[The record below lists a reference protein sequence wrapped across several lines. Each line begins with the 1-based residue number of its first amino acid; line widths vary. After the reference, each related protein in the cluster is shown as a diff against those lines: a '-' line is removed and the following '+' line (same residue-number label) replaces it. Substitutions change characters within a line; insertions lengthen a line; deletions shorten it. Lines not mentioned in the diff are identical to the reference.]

1 MSYDGAGNVTQDAN
15 NRYVYDPEGRLCA
28 VESLVGGT
36 GATEYL
42 YAAEGRR
49 VAKGTLSG
57 AGLAAAFPAVG
68 SGVVPSCPAPTVA
81 NGFTLTSQYL
91 LGLGGEQVTELN
103 GAGTWVHTNVWQ
115 GARLAAT
122 YTSTG
127 LHFDIAD
134 PLGTKRVQATV
145 SSTGLGVAELNCLS
159 LPFGNGLGNARTAN
173 CVAVGAGGVDATEQ
187 HFTGKERDT
196 ESGNDYFMARYY
208 SSAMGRFMSPDWSAK
223 AEPVPYAK
231 LDDPQSL
238 NLYVYLENNPLT
250 RVDADGHEDKKKH
263 HHKKK
268 PPVVQQTQ
276 EQKTEVAYGE
286 TSGLLP
292 ARNPNAPAPPKG
304 KKENPYDSKT
314 WDKASAEELQKAR
327 ENIIDI
333 SGKNT
338 NVHKATA
345 GDNPIEQEQW
355 KQSEDAAKNSDG
367 SLPGKYFFIRQD
379 APGDPQHPSPRAGYG
394 QGDPIE
400 SYGPFRNVGG
410 GDVPRGDNTYI
421 DIYDK

>member
-1 MSYDGAGNVTQDAN
+1 MCAQSAARERGLSAPGDSIDKGVPGRGGSRGEETVAGEGRALVRSIPARCGVRRYNHLVLARSQIQEVFPLAACPRLAENSRLGFGPVASTSQWGSGFSISSNTLGLSGTLYDG
-15 NRYVYDPEGRLCA
+15 
-28 VESLVGGT
+28 
-36 GATEYL
+36 
-42 YAAEGRR
+42 R
-49 VAKGTLSG
+49 VRSR
-57 AGLAAAFPAVG
+57 
-68 SGVVPSCPAPTVA
+68 S
-81 NGFTLTSQYL
+81 
-91 LGLGGEQVTELN
+91 
-103 GAGTWVHTNVWQ
+103 
-115 GARLAAT
+115 
-122 YTSTG
+122 
-127 LHFDIAD
+127 
-134 PLGTKRVQATV
+134 
-145 SSTGLGVAELNCLS
+145 
-159 LPFGNGLGNARTAN
+159 
-173 CVAVGAGGVDATEQ
+173 
-187 HFTGKERDT
+187 TGKERDT